1 MRALRAVV
9 TCLWGLLSVGCFAG
23 GYLAQAA
30 AGQDELSW
38 RRRPVKEVVADPT
51 TTDHTRQLLAL
62 VEDVK
67 RYGERNHLKPTG
79 NYEEY
84 VDLDGPAVV
93 WVVSAAKPL
102 SFEQK
107 TWWFPIVGSVP
118 YLGWFNRRDAER
130 HAERLRG
137 EGWDVDLRGASAYS
151 TLGFFDDP
159 VLSTMIRPRLGTV
172 GGLVNVVIHE
182 SVHATH
188 YVSGQ
193 TLFNESLADFVADSL
208 TSIYLRERLQL
219 GRWQI
224 WAYEEGQ
231 IRGEER
237 AKEFFE
243 AYRTLETVY
252 ASNLSDAQ
260 KLAIKA
266 KVTEIV
272 RVKWNF
278 SRPITNATLA
288 QSRAYHGGIPIFAE
302 LLEHCGQNWSR
313 FWSAVKTIDT
323 SSFAQPQQKDIDPVL
338 RTLMKRPC
346 AQHDAV
352 PTLR

>member
-1 MRALRAVV
+1 MKVRALLV
-9 TCLWGLLSVGCFAG
+9 TLLALLSTGCFAG
-23 GYLAQAA
+23 GYIAQAA

-38 RRRPVKEVVADPT
+38 RRRPVDEVIADPT
-51 TTDHTRQLLAL
+51 TAEHTKQLLAL

-84 VDLDGPAVV
+84 VELDSPAVV
-93 WVVSAAKPL
+93 WVVSAAAPL
-102 SFEQK
+102 SFQQK
-107 TWWFPIVGSVP
+107 TWWFPIVGNVP

-130 HAERLRG
+130 HAERLRK

-208 TSIYLRERLQL
+208 TGIYLRDRLEL
-219 GRWQI
+219 SRWQI
-224 WAYEEGQ
+224 WAYEESQ

-252 ASNLSDAQ
+252 ASTLPDEE
-260 KLAIKA
+260 KLAIKK
-266 KVTEIV
+266 KVTEMV
-272 RVKWNF
+272 RKKWNF

-302 LLEHCGQNWSR
+302 LLVHCGQDWSR
-313 FWSAVKTIDT
+313 FWTAVKTIDE
-323 SSFAQPQQKDIDPVL
+323 SSFSMAQQKDIDPVL
-338 RTLMKRPC
+338 RQLMQRPC
-346 AQHDAV
+346 
-352 PTLR
+352 R